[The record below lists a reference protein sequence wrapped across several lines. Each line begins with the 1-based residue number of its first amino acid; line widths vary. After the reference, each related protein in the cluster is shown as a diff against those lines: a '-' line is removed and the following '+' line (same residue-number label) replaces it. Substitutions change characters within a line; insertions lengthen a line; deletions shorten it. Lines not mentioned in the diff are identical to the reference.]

1 MSSRDGGSR
10 AAQILGAGL
19 PLEGQAGLVAGGW
32 QHIVGGG
39 ESRETGHSL
48 AGSRVF
54 GSEAAWVEPQ
64 GCHFLAGWLWASDLT
79 LLSFFLV
86 KQGQP

>member
-39 ESRETGHSL
+39 ESRETGDTAWL
-48 AGSRVF
+48 GAGSLDLKLPGWNLR
-54 GSEAAWVEPQ
+54 AAI
-64 GCHFLAGWLWASDLT
+64 S
-79 LLSFFLV
+79 
-86 KQGQP
+86 